1 MVAGVRSIDV
11 FFFFFCGSTLTDFP
25 FLLSRLVWDRTPL
38 NRPFR
43 NGLWS
48 WRATEKRTA
57 RWWINF
63 TTTRRRFVI
72 GCQSRSYGNA
82 YRYRLDIVERFP
94 QFRRV
99 PCNNF
104 NFCPTEILFSLR
116 IQWEILSSTTSPR
129 LPSASHAYPR
139 IDSPPPPS
147 PSSLKRFKP
156 RSTQLPFFYHFHP
169 VSRDYVNDDSL
180 VSTIDEILANGT
192 NRVIHTNLVECNS
205 IRRKDNNYPF
215 GSSEIVESFAN

>member
-11 FFFFFCGSTLTDFP
+11 FFFCRDTLTDFP

-43 NGLWS
+43 NGLWP

-72 GCQSRSYGNA
+72 GCQS
-82 YRYRLDIVERFP
+82 LHPVPTEMHIDIVWISLNVFHSFAVYLVTISISAPLKSYSPSEYNGKFYRAP
-94 QFRRV
+94 PLRV
-99 PCNNF
+99 F
-104 NFCPTEILFSLR
+104 HLRPTHIPHR
-116 IQWEILSSTTSPR
+116 
-129 LPSASHAYPR
+129 
-139 IDSPPPPS
+139 PS
-147 PSSLKRFKP
+147 PLKRFKP

-180 VSTIDEILANGT
+180 VSMIDEILVNGM